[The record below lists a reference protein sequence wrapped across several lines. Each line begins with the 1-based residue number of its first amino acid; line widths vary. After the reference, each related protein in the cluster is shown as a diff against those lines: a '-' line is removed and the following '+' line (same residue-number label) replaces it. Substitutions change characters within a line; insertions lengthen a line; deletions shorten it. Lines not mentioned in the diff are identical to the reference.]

1 MFVNLLKEKAVSILI
16 VTFLKKIHFEKPATG
31 GYKFCY
37 VLNTWNTFTLKWL
50 LAPEKQIQLTFQSF
64 IFVLLVMLPWS

>member
-1 MFVNLLKEKAVSILI
+1 MFVNLLKEKAG
-16 VTFLKKIHFEKPATG
+16 FDFDCHFFKKIHFEKPATG